1 MRKQYG
7 LTQVEGY
14 DSQKAVSSI
23 NHEFAL
29 KIIDM
34 ATTGER
40 QQSRVIDEIHGRYS
54 MYDIKRRINHE
65 R

>member
-1 MRKQYG
+1 M
-7 LTQVEGY
+7 EGY